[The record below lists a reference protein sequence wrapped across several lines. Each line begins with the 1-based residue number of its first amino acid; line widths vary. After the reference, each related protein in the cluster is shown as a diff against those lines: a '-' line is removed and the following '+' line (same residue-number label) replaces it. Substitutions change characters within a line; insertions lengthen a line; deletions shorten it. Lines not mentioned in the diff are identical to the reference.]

1 MANSVVH
8 WEINGKDGPALQ
20 KFYGDLFDWEITAD
34 NPMNYGVV
42 SAPSEGPGIG
52 GGIMGMGDV
61 EPPTRVTFYVGVD
74 DVTASLE
81 KAVSL
86 GGSIVMPE
94 MQVMEDVIIG
104 IFTDPEG
111 HVIGLV
117 KNIPM

>member
-1 MANSVVH
+1 
-8 WEINGKDGPALQ
+8 
-20 KFYGDLFDWEITAD
+20 
-34 NPMNYGVV
+34 
-42 SAPSEGPGIG
+42 
-52 GGIMGMGDV
+52 
-61 EPPTRVTFYVGVD
+61 VTFYVGVD